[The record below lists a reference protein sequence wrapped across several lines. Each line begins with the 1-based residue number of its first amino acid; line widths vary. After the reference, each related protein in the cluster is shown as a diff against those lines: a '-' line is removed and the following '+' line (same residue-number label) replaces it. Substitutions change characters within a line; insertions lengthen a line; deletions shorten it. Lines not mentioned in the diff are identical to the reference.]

1 MPFRQLAS
9 VLIALIVIMGAAL
22 FVITR
27 GGGDSDRS
35 TASTSVSSTSS
46 TTLLAAVVT
55 TAPTTVPAT
64 TIPTECAAPAAADAP
79 TTTLDTAS
87 TTQPDTNTTTTALSA
102 KLGPNASVST
112 VGLSYV
118 TFGLTVKQAE
128 IAAGTPMTPCEPV
141 SDCYRV
147 TPLEAPKG
155 ISFVVD
161 AGTIERVDITEGPIT
176 TRSGLGIGTS
186 EKRIVESLGD
196 KLDRKVN
203 DDGSIDLIFV
213 PTDPN
218 DADFRIIFTIRDGS
232 VDTFRAG
239 RIPLVLP
246 TRACT

>member
-27 GGGDSDRS
+27 GGNDSGNS
-35 TASTSVSSTSS
+35 TASSTTSS
-46 TTLLAAVVT
+46 TTSTTLPAAAAT

-64 TIPTECAAPAAADAP
+64 TIPAKCAAPATSDTTVAP
-79 TTTLDTAS
+79 TSGRPDGATSVAPTLE
-87 TTQPDTNTTTTALSA
+87 PKLS
-102 KLGPNASVST
+102 PNASIST

-141 SDCYRV
+141 SVCYRV

-161 AGTIERVDITEGPIT
+161 EGTIERVDITEGPIT
-176 TRSGLGIGTS
+176 TRSGLGIGTT

-213 PTDPN
+213 PTDAN
-218 DADFRIIFTIRDGS
+218 DAEFRIIFTIRDGV

-246 TRACT
+246 AEACT